1 MDILG
6 GNFLF
11 GYLLLLLLIVP
22 LAELALLI
30 KIGQNIGTI
39 YTVFLVIITG
49 VIGALFAKYQGI
61 KVLWELRYNLSQNIM
76 PGIQLL
82 EGIFVLLGG
91 ILLLT
96 PGLITDILGLLFLL
110 PFTRNSF
117 VKLTINWLENHM
129 RSGKI
134 RIYRR

>member
-1 MDILG
+1 M
-6 GNFLF
+6 F